1 MNWIDWF
8 QNVTECRLS
17 RPNHKQHYDNGRGHC
32 YFKFDII
39 YGLNFTVNSID
50 YILKPV
56 DEQRLSDAIANYE
69 GMHQRGMLVDENYLN
84 NLLDTLMSKGKKY
97 RNRFMI
103 SDGTRFWSLQ
113 VEDIAYF
120 YSEDKI
126 TYAAT
131 ADWQRSACGL
141 TIKTESACCS
151 FHRSTPCCP

>member
-1 MNWIDWF
+1 M
-8 QNVTECRLS
+8 
-17 RPNHKQHYDNGRGHC
+17 
-32 YFKFDII
+32 
-39 YGLNFTVNSID
+39 
-50 YILKPV
+50 
-56 DEQRLSDAIANYE
+56 
-69 GMHQRGMLVDENYLN
+69 VDENYLN

-141 TIKTESACCS
+141 TIK
-151 FHRSTPCCP
+151 P